1 MKRKT
6 SLTSFGFNEK
16 VKYRNFDIE
25 VKVADFVKINI
36 VLHFYIFRRL
46 TIIRIFFSLLLLLFL
61 IRYYI
66 SMIRFEPQNILKM
79 LLIFGTSLKCFYKLG
94 SYKKRTW

>member
-25 VKVADFVKINI
+25 VKVADFVKINEERKKFP
-36 VLHFYIFRRL
+36 HFYRL
-46 TIIRIFFSLLLLLFL
+46 YL
-61 IRYYI
+61 
-66 SMIRFEPQNILKM
+66 
-79 LLIFGTSLKCFYKLG
+79 
-94 SYKKRTW
+94 